1 MLNSLKNKVLQGYKI
16 NIEEAIALSEIEDT
30 DALCDAANEIRQT
43 FCGNRVDSCSIINA
57 RSGRCGENCK
67 WCAQSAHF
75 NTGVE
80 EYGCIDAEEAL
91 ALARYNDSRG
101 ISRFSL
107 VTSGRKV
114 DKKDM
119 PHFCDIYRRLAQ
131 ETNLFL
137 CASMGLIDEDE
148 MAMLHDAGVRRYHCN
163 LESAPSF
170 FPSLCTTHTTEDKI
184 RTIQAAKSVGMTV
197 CSGGIIG
204 MGETMQQRIELAMT
218 LRDLNVDSVPINILI
233 PIPGTPLQDMPPIS
247 EEEVARTVAI
257 FRFILP
263 DKYLRFAG
271 GRARLSKQAE
281 RRILLGGMNGV
292 LMGDMLTTIGNKIDE
307 DRELFRSVGLETDI
321 R

>member
-1 MLNSLKNKVLQGYKI
+1 M
-16 NIEEAIALSEIEDT
+16 EEAVALSEIENT
-30 DALCDAANEIRQT
+30 DALCDAANEIRQF
-43 FCGNRVDSCSIINA
+43 FCGSRVDSCSIINA

-75 NTGVE
+75 HTGVE
-80 EYGCIDAEEAL
+80 EYGNIDAEEAL

-119 PHFCDIYRRLAQ
+119 PHFCDIYRQLAR
-131 ETNLFL
+131 ETNLYL
-137 CASMGLIDEDE
+137 CASMGLIDEEE
-148 MAMLHDAGVRRYHCN
+148 MAMLRDAGVKRYHCN

-170 FPSLCTTHTTEDKI
+170 FHTLCTTHTTEDKI
-184 RTIQAAKSVGMTV
+184 QTIRAAKKVGLTV

-204 MGETMQQRIELAMT
+204 MGETMKQRIELAMT
-218 LRDLNVDSVPINILI
+218 LRDLDVDSVPINILI

-247 EEEVARTVAI
+247 EDEVARTVAL

-307 DRELFRSVGLETDI
+307 DRELFNSVGLTSDI
-321 R
+321 H